1 MKSQTEADIV
11 ITSSDE
17 KLNSAESIS
26 IKNAQC
32 IVISVNDE
40 VDGAEP
46 ESDKETESIAQETAG
61 AIARSKS
68 LILAI
73 LIFVLGIMSIQIV
86 AKSSCGASFSLKLVP
101 PEIEL
106 NSGACDI
113 PTDQSGTN

>member
-1 MKSQTEADIV
+1 MKSQTDADTV
-11 ITSSDE
+11 ITLSSD
-17 KLNSAESIS
+17 KVDSTKSTSAKGS
-26 IKNAQC
+26 KY
-32 IVISVNDE
+32 IVISALRE
-40 VDGAEP
+40 ADGAEP
-46 ESDKETESIAQETAG
+46 ESDKESESIAQETAG

-106 NSGACDI
+106 NSGACGI
-113 PTDQSGTN
+113 PTE